1 MDRQNGGMDLPVAWS
16 LLLLVA
22 AIWNFVIWP
31 PFLRRIAK
39 DERARDADGRPT
51 TFLRVHAILIGIS
64 LSLALA
70 VGVLGILTLG

>member
-1 MDRQNGGMDLPVAWS
+1 MDLPVAWS
-16 LLLLVA
+16 SVLLVA

-39 DERARDADGRPT
+39 DDRARDADGRPT
-51 TFLRVHAILIGIS
+51 TFLWVHAILIGIS

-70 VGVLGILTLG
+70 VGVLGILALG

>member
-1 MDRQNGGMDLPVAWS
+1 MDLPVAWS

-39 DERARDADGRPT
+39 DDRSRDSDGRPT

-64 LSLALA
+64 LGFAVA
-70 VGVLGILTLG
+70 VGVLGILTLS

>member
-1 MDRQNGGMDLPVAWS
+1 MDLPLAWS

-22 AIWNFVIWP
+22 AVWNFVIWP

-51 TFLRVHAILIGIS
+51 RFLQVHAILIGVS
-64 LSLALA
+64 LSLAVA
-70 VGVLGILTLG
+70 VGVLGILTLT

>member
-1 MDRQNGGMDLPVAWS
+1 MDLPIAWS

-39 DERARDADGRPT
+39 DDRARDADGRPT

-64 LSLALA
+64 LVLAA
-70 VGVLGILTLG
+70 AIGILGILTLA